1 MIDQNLKSKLSYG
14 LLFAIIAFGNILQ
27 QFIPELRYFDE
38 IVAICCFVYVCI
50 TIKRFERDFYI
61 IVAIMAILTAI
72 GLIGNARSQYQDS
85 LIGICKD
92 ILAFWKMPIT
102 FIAVYMWSQE
112 RDLSNA
118 QAVAVTIS
126 KVSIVV
132 IFIACV
138 VNIFQDIGMSHYYGK
153 TYDIRYGFRCFKF
166 LYSHPT
172 FLVYGLVLLSVV
184 LVADQGKNEKF
195 RYEYLL
201 LYAMDLVCM
210 LFTFRD
216 KGFAYIALFCVILLL
231 PKESGIKK
239 RHLLIAGAIAFVV
252 SYPKLLEYRSWPW
265 SPRYMLYFEGFR
277 FAAGIF
283 PFGSGFATWNSSI
296 AGEYGPQAYR
306 LAKEGRKLALSD
318 IGDAQIPYYYV
329 QFGFVGFALF
339 AIVLYL
345 IFRAVKKRYG
355 TRPGLFKASLLLIG
369 YMLIGSLVEAV
380 FTNESGVTSILVLLL
395 YMNGPDKWMGR
406 DSEYLSQGKRSEKE
420 EH

>member
-1 MIDQNLKSKLSYG
+1 MINRNVKSKLSYG
-14 LLFAIIAFGNILQ
+14 LLFSLILFGDVLQ
-27 QFIPELRYFDE
+27 RFIPELRYFDE
-38 IVAICCFVYVCI
+38 IVAICCFVYAGMHV
-50 TIKRFERDFYI
+50 KQFERDFYI
-61 IVAIMAILTAI
+61 IVAIMGVLTAI

-85 LIGICKD
+85 LIGVGKD

-102 FIAVYMWSQE
+102 FIAVYMWSQD

-118 QAVAVTIS
+118 HTVAVTIS

-132 IFIACV
+132 IFCCCV
-138 VNIFQDIGMSHYYGK
+138 VNIIQDIGMSHYYGK

-172 FLVYGLVLLSVV
+172 FLVYALVLTSAV
-184 LVADQGKNEKF
+184 LVADQEKNEKT

-201 LYAMDLVCM
+201 LYAMNLFCI

-231 PKESGIKK
+231 PKEAGIKK
-239 RHLLIAGAIAFVV
+239 RHLLIAGVIAFMI
-252 SYPKLLEYRSWPW
+252 SYQKLLEYRSWSW
-265 SPRYMLYFEGFR
+265 SPRYMLYFDGFR

-283 PFGSGFATWNSSI
+283 PFGSGFATWNSTL

-306 LAKEGRKLALSD
+306 LAKEGQKLALSD
-318 IGDAQIPYYYV
+318 IGDAQLPYYYV

-339 AIVLYL
+339 VIVLYL

-355 TRPGLFKASLLLIG
+355 THPMLFKASCLLIG
-369 YMLIGSLVEAV
+369 YMLIGTLVEAV
-380 FTNESGVTSILVLLL
+380 FTNESGATSILVLLL
-395 YMNGPDKWMGR
+395 YMNWSDKWMGR
-406 DSEYLSQGKRSEKE
+406 DSEHLFQEKQLE
-420 EH
+420 R